1 MRARGVNFC
10 VHANFGILKLITYDN
25 KIMGESEPPLAS
37 QVAKNVF
44 KFNYS
49 RTKNKKMIMFRSEV
63 RGLKILFLQ
72 KNLVL
77 KQGLRQDSEAVT
89 D

>member
-1 MRARGVNFC
+1 
-10 VHANFGILKLITYDN
+10 
-25 KIMGESEPPLAS
+25 
-37 QVAKNVF
+37 
-44 KFNYS
+44 
-49 RTKNKKMIMFRSEV
+49 MFRSEV